1 MKYDIYE
8 FSFFPPQASL
18 HAWFTQDPS
27 LFTNGLPGR
36 RTRFP
41 LAAPTTA
48 DPRDIAEAAWRR
60 LVARYPHFTYK
71 NSVHSTSV
79 TTAVHGLSA
88 MAALREIPCLLRLD

>member
-1 MKYDIYE
+1 MGLYFYDDMRVHDI
-8 FSFFPPQASL
+8 AL
-18 HAWFTQDPS
+18 HAWYTQDPS

-71 NSVHSTSV
+71 NSAQQHLGHYSGARLERDGSTSRAPV
-79 TTAVHGLSA
+79 PLAG
-88 MAALREIPCLLRLD
+88 